1 MKWLFAV
8 LVALNIIVFG
18 ATVAGRIADK
28 QKTTVAPTIPI
39 VAEAQQELAPPM
51 IEVGKE
57 ASETAA
63 LDWINES
70 ESTAAVAA
78 SEPVDDE
85 LLLAEMDKKAKEEQA
100 AKEKKEQ
107 EEKAKRERER
117 KEAEVANRN
126 RQCTSNASITLEED
140 DYHRIKGLLKQW
152 PHVASRTVEKRSDKP
167 KAAAQSQ
174 KTYRV
179 LVPSG
184 GDAMAQLD
192 NLAAKGFSGTF
203 YEGDISVGVTRSR
216 SAAQVLISRLATAG
230 FGGTRI
236 DEQDDQSASSANNSL
251 SVAKMQVVFM
261 NIDDK
266 NAASIQNIVKRYGK
280 LSRGVCK

>member
-18 ATVAGRIADK
+18 ATVAGRVAEK
-28 QKTTVAPTIPI
+28 QKNTVAPTVPV
-39 VAEAQQELAPPM
+39 VAEAQHELAPPM
-51 IEVGKE
+51 IEMGKE
-57 ASETAA
+57 ASGSAA
-63 LDWINES
+63 LDWVGES
-70 ESTAAVAA
+70 ESIPVAV

-85 LLLAEMDKKAKEEQA
+85 LLLAEMDKKAKEEQDQA

-107 EEKAKRERER
+107 QEKAKREREQ
-117 KEAEVANRN
+117 KEAEMANRN

-152 PHVASRTVEKRSDKP
+152 PHVASRTVEKRGSKP
-167 KAAAQSQ
+167 KAAQSQ

-236 DEQDDQSASSANNSL
+236 DEQDDQNTSENNSL
-251 SVAKMQVVFM
+251 SVAKMQVMFV

-266 NAASIQNIVKRYGK
+266 NAAAIQNIVERYGK
-280 LSRGVCK
+280 LSRGACK